1 MTSSW
6 LPPWLGTTWVVLM
19 AVVAVVHVRHLLT
32 LPDITRAWHTGH
44 VLMAVGMAVM
54 FWPGGALL
62 TPTVGVVGRVVFVA
76 AALAAA
82 TWSVV
87 DRRRRGRWSSV
98 WPLLAADLAA
108 MVWMFAVMAPG
119 DAGMDAAMGSG
130 GSMTSM
136 TMGPTWVNA
145 VLALWFAVEAVRWLS
160 GSLVRSAERD
170 LHLELPVE
178 TLQRSTASAAT
189 SASAVTATGEDAA
202 ATGGAHGAVRGAAH
216 GADGHAPATP
226 AGAHAWHGVSLRATL
241 TVMSAGMTSMLAAM
255 AFGVSSVPM
264 GGPGGM

>member
-1 MTSSW
+1 MSNSW
-6 LPPWLGTTWVVLM
+6 LPTWLGLTWVVLM
-19 AVVAVVHVRHLLT
+19 AAVAVVHVRHLLT
-32 LPDITRAWHTGH
+32 LPDVTRVWHAGH
-44 VLMAVGMAVM
+44 VLMATGMAVM

-62 TPTVGVVGRVVFVA
+62 TPTVGVVGRVVFVV

-119 DAGMDAAMGSG
+119 GATGAATGPG
-130 GSMTSM
+130 GSM
-136 TMGPTWVNA
+136 TMGPTWVDA
-145 VLALWFAVEAVRWLS
+145 VLALWFTVEAVRWLS

-170 LHLELPVE
+170 LHLEVPVGALE
-178 TLQRSTASAAT
+178 H
-189 SASAVTATGEDAA
+189 AVA
-202 ATGGAHGAVRGAAH
+202 GAPAHGAAH
-216 GADGHAPATP
+216 GAGGDAPATP

-241 TVMSAGMTSMLAAM
+241 TVMSAAMAYMFAAM

-264 GGPGGM
+264 GGMGGM